1 MPASAQHDKVMIVKV
16 PYGSHFVTGTPALN
30 EEKLY
35 DHIFYQL
42 VVDYDEQSWLGSSS
56 ASGGHALTSP
66 YVHPRLKSLSHDE
79 GVRNHRVLTE
89 SPVVYIVVFENND
102 AMRRACWLKDALGDK
117 RPDKSGRYKSRYVV
131 YVGETNNILKRT
143 HQHLM
148 APGHLTLEGEEDSLE
163 SVQREIDQRTRAD
176 RIIQQAVADGCDV
189 QQYVIWDTFFTKS
202 MTLDIENKFI
212 DYLWSLDDVF
222 TLNSRGNAQ
231 RSYYMSETKDLVCSK
246 VWRRLSLDNPFLFPP
261 EHDIWNSELYKVSP
275 FHSLGKEQSAAVN
288 DICESVLSLI
298 DGLPVHGETLVPTTS
313 EHRLILIEGASG
325 TGKSIVL
332 STLFVRLAEALRMPG
347 QGDDG
352 YGVHGSSRVSLV
364 INQDQQLT
372 LYRNLAKKIG
382 LMSTNDDACVF
393 KATQF
398 INMVESG
405 KREQPDVVLVD
416 EAHLLRTTPHR
427 SYPKKYHG
435 NQLYDIL
442 LRAKVVVAVIDP
454 VQVMRSSQHWDPEV
468 LHALLPE
475 RTDPTDGSL
484 EYAGPVTLRS
494 NGNGSP
500 GEDSFHSYRIM
511 LTEQFRIDA
520 SDEVMRWIDRLA
532 DVHAVGME
540 PIPQDSLPRDMVHG
554 VHGTKPYD
562 IRVFGDADNF
572 LDRLRGQ
579 PKPPPAIVDRIV
591 VLPGA
596 VVEQLEAPLAVEAH
610 PLVEPGDELLGG
622 DAAPVPAVEELVLE
636 PAEEAL
642 RRRVVG
648 AAALPGHRAGDA
660 VLLADALPAGPAVVA
675 AAVGVAE
682 RGLARPQRG
691 AGRLQRRVGERGV
704 RARAGRPGD
713 GPAVEEV
720 HDRAQVDLAR
730 VVGQAELGDVG
741 DPLLVGGRGAEVV
754 GAVLPQGQVGRR
766 LVGLAGVGAVPPPAA
781 QVGGHEAPLAH
792 HGAHHL
798 LAHADAPAPRR
809 LVDEAVAAGA
819 AALLAE
825 DALHLVRDRPPP
837 VGRGVQGLVVPVLIG
852 TLRDPQGSGEFSQ
865 GPSGLRPQPVDQQRL
880 LPVRR
885 TAKGASF

>member
-30 EEKLY
+30 GEKLY

-42 VVDYDEQSWLGSSS
+42 VVDYDEHSWLGSSS
-56 ASGGHALTSP
+56 TSGGHAPTSP

-102 AMRRACWLKDALGDK
+102 AMRRAGWLKDALGDK

-148 APGHLTLEGEEDSLE
+148 ASGHLTLEGEEDSLE

-246 VWRRLSLDNPFLFPP
+246 VWRRLSLDNPFLFPS

-298 DGLPVHGETLVPTTS
+298 NGLPVHGETLVPTTS

-332 STLFVRLAEALRMPG
+332 STLFVRLAEALRMPN

-352 YGVHGSSRVSLV
+352 YGVHGSGRVSLV

-382 LMSTNDDACVF
+382 LMSTEKDACVF

-562 IRVFGDADNF
+562 IRVFTSPQLLAKEIDKRRREMEGELAARPDGRFGASLCRLLATYDWGYDTTAQVGYVSLYRTVGESREASWQMP
-572 LDRLRGQ
+572 LDDGSA
-579 PKPPPAIVDRIV
+579 PAGFTG
-591 VLPGA
+591 LPEDKFSKKWNYSDSSNDGKHVWA
-596 VVEQLEAPLAVEAH
+596 
-610 PLVEPGDELLGG
+610 G
-622 DAAPVPAVEELVLE
+622 DAAAEDEVGSYFSVQGFDLNYAGVIIGPSVRYRDGRIMVDAGASRDGEVSGPYAKELVIQQLKVL
-636 PAEEAL
+636 L
-642 RRRVVG
+642 RRGIHGLYLFAVDSG
-648 AAALPGHRAGDA
+648 LQAAL
-660 VLLADALPAGPAVVA
+660 VEA
-675 AAVGVAE
+675 AW
-682 RGLARPQRG
+682 G
-691 AGRLQRRVGERGV
+691 AGRL
-704 RARAGRPGD
+704 D
-713 GPAVEEV
+713 
-720 HDRAQVDLAR
+720 
-730 VVGQAELGDVG
+730 
-741 DPLLVGGRGAEVV
+741 LVG
-754 GAVLPQGQVGRR
+754 
-766 LVGLAGVGAVPPPAA
+766 
-781 QVGGHEAPLAH
+781 
-792 HGAHHL
+792 
-798 LAHADAPAPRR
+798 
-809 LVDEAVAAGA
+809 
-819 AALLAE
+819 
-825 DALHLVRDRPPP
+825 
-837 VGRGVQGLVVPVLIG
+837 
-852 TLRDPQGSGEFSQ
+852 
-865 GPSGLRPQPVDQQRL
+865 
-880 LPVRR
+880 
-885 TAKGASF
+885 

>member
-42 VVDYDEQSWLGSSS
+42 VVDYDEHSWLGSSS
-56 ASGGHALTSP
+56 TSGGHAPTSP

-102 AMRRACWLKDALGDK
+102 AMRRAGWLKDALGDK

-332 STLFVRLAEALRMPG
+332 STLFVRLSEALKMPD

-352 YGVHGSSRVSLV
+352 YGVQGNSKVCLV
-364 INQDQQLT
+364 INQKQQLA
-372 LYRNLAKKIG
+372 LYSNLARKIG
-382 LMSTNDDACVF
+382 LMSKDEDACVL
-393 KATQF
+393 KAATF
-398 INMVESG
+398 INSVESG
-405 KREQPDVVLVD
+405 KRDMPDVVLVD
-416 EAHLLRTTPHR
+416 EAHLLRTKPHM
-427 SYPKKYHG
+427 SYPTKYHG

-442 LRAKVVVAVIDP
+442 LRAKVVIAVIDP
-454 VQVMRSSQHWDPEV
+454 VQVMRSSQHWEPEV
-468 LHALLPE
+468 LRALLPE
-475 RTDPTDGSL
+475 RTSPTDGSL

-494 NGNGSP
+494 NGNGTP
-500 GEDSFHSYRIM
+500 GADSFHSYRIM

-520 SDEVMRWIDRLA
+520 SDEVMHWIDRLA
-532 DVHAVGME
+532 DIHAVGME
-540 PIPQDSLPRDMVHG
+540 PIPTDTLPRDIAHG

-562 IRVFGDADNF
+562 IRVFTSPIMLEEEICKRRHEVKAELAAVESSNRFGASLCRLLATYDWSYDTKAQIGNVRLYHSIGESGGMTWEMPLDDGSAPSGYTGLPEDMFSKKWNYSDSKDDGKHVWAGDAAAEDEVGSYFSVQGFDLNYAGVIIGPSVQYR
-572 LDRLRGQ
+572 DG
-579 PKPPPAIVDRIV
+579 RIV
-591 VLPGA
+591 VDESMSRDGEVSGPYAKELVIQQLKVLLRRGIHGLYLFAVDPGLQA
-596 VVEQLEAPLAVEAH
+596 ALVEA
-610 PLVEPGDELLGG
+610 
-622 DAAPVPAVEELVLE
+622 A
-636 PAEEAL
+636 
-642 RRRVVG
+642 
-648 AAALPGHRAGDA
+648 
-660 VLLADALPAGPAVVA
+660 
-675 AAVGVAE
+675 
-682 RGLARPQRG
+682 RG
-691 AGRLQRRVGERGV
+691 AGRL
-704 RARAGRPGD
+704 D
-713 GPAVEEV
+713 
-720 HDRAQVDLAR
+720 
-730 VVGQAELGDVG
+730 
-741 DPLLVGGRGAEVV
+741 LVG
-754 GAVLPQGQVGRR
+754 
-766 LVGLAGVGAVPPPAA
+766 
-781 QVGGHEAPLAH
+781 
-792 HGAHHL
+792 
-798 LAHADAPAPRR
+798 
-809 LVDEAVAAGA
+809 
-819 AALLAE
+819 
-825 DALHLVRDRPPP
+825 
-837 VGRGVQGLVVPVLIG
+837 
-852 TLRDPQGSGEFSQ
+852 
-865 GPSGLRPQPVDQQRL
+865 
-880 LPVRR
+880 
-885 TAKGASF
+885 